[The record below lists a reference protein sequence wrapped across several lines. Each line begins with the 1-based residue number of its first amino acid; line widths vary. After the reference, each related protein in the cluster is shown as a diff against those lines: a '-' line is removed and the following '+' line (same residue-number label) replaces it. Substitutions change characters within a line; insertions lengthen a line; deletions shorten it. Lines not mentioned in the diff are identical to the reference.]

1 MSTEKKDEKVYRVAG
16 VHVELGNLKD
26 VKSIDDLKKKEIFS
40 HLDDAGQDQANAKVW
55 ADLKS
60 AESPKASAPVAQAA
74 PAAAPA
80 AAKV

>member
-26 VKSIDDLKKKEIFS
+26 VKSIDDLKKKDIFS
-40 HLDDAGQDQANAKVW
+40 HLDEAGQDQANAKVW

-60 AESPKASAPVAQAA
+60 AESPKAVVAAPVAQAA
-74 PAAAPA
+74 PAAV
-80 AAKV
+80 AKV